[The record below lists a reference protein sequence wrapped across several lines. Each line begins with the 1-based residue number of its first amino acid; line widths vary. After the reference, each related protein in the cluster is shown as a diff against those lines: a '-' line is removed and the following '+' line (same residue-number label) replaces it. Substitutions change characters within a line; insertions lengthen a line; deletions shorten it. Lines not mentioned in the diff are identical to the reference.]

1 MGGRV
6 LAFDFGVNHIGVAVG
21 NEEIG
26 SAQALMALKARD
38 GIPQEQEI
46 AALFNE
52 WHPEFI
58 VVGFPLN
65 MDGSEELMGKRAR
78 KFGHR
83 LMSKYKVPVYFKD
96 ERLSSAA
103 AKEEI
108 FNYQGGYRSLVK
120 NKGRIDATAA
130 KVILQ
135 GFFED
140 GGRQAG
146 FDCSFPAGFKPQ
158 ASKAYAAAGSSD
170 TTQSTSVAQTSDSS
184 PITH

>member
-26 SAQALMALKARD
+26 SAQALTALKARD
-38 GIPQEQEI
+38 GIPNEQEV
-46 AALFNE
+46 AALFAE
-52 WHPEFI
+52 WQPEFI

-146 FDCSFPAGFKPQ
+146 FDCSFPAGYKPQ
-158 ASKAYAAAGSSD
+158 AAKSD
-170 TTQSTSVAQTSDSS
+170 ANT
-184 PITH
+184 

>member
-26 SAQALMALKARD
+26 SAQALTALKARD
-38 GIPQEQEI
+38 GIPNEQEV

-52 WHPEFI
+52 WQPEFI
-58 VVGFPLN
+58 VVGFPIN
-65 MDGSEELMGKRAR
+65 MDGTEELMTKRAR

-83 LMSKYKVPVYFKD
+83 LMSKFKLPVYFKD

-130 KVILQ
+130 KVILE

-140 GGRQAG
+140 GGRSAD
-146 FDCSFPAGFKPQ
+146 FACSFPAGYKR
-158 ASKAYAAAGSSD
+158 S
-170 TTQSTSVAQTSDSS
+170 QS
-184 PITH
+184 

>member
-26 SAQALMALKARD
+26 SAQALKAVKARD
-38 GIPQEQEI
+38 GIPNEVELD
-46 AALFNE
+46 ALFKE
-52 WHPEFI
+52 WRPDFL
-58 VVGFPLN
+58 VVGYPMN

-78 KFGHR
+78 KFGKR
-83 LMSKYKVPVYFKD
+83 LMNKYKLPVYFKD

-130 KVILQ
+130 KLILE
-135 GFFED
+135 GFFEV
-140 GGRQAG
+140 GGRSAPD
-146 FDCSFPAGFKPQ
+146 FDCSFPPGWKNPE
-158 ASKAYAAAGSSD
+158 
-170 TTQSTSVAQTSDSS
+170 
-184 PITH
+184 